1 MILPGMTVQGNM
13 MECDAC
19 HRFMSTKSLQFG
31 IKEDGEYQV
40 TYFACPMCGHKFQIL
55 TTNGELRR
63 MQAEYQEVREKIAQG
78 RERRFRPKTMKKYT
92 REARK
97 IAEAM
102 KERGDSLRET
112 GDRILTGAK
121 A

>member
-1 MILPGMTVQGNM
+1 MQETKKRADV
-13 MECDAC
+13 MECNAC
-19 HRFMSTKSLQFG
+19 HRLISTKSLHFG
-31 IKEDGEYQV
+31 MKEDGEYQV

-55 TTNGELRR
+55 TTDGELRR
-63 MQAEYQEVREKIAQG
+63 MQEEYQEVREKIARG
-78 RERRFRPKTMKKYT
+78 RERSFRAKTMKKYT